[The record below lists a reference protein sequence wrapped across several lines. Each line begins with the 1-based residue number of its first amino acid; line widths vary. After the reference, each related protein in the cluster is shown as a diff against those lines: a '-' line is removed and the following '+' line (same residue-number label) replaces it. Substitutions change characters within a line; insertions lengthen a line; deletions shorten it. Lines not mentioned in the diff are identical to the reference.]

1 VLLRARAIEA
11 AAYVVAAAQTGEHED
26 GRATYGHSLVIDPWG
41 EIVLDMGEAAGV
53 GFAEID
59 PARIADVRARIP
71 VLAHR
76 RAIPAVETGNPT
88 R

>member
-1 VLLRARAIEA
+1 LLRARAIEA

-41 EIVLDMGEAAGV
+41 EILLDMGEAAGV

-88 R
+88 G